1 MISVLYFSKQE
12 SLNLSMSCLSSELLA
27 KMPTMNGHQSFKWL
41 VKVQHVHGGK
51 MLRTVEGNLFC
62 LQATTRSMKFFFMKL
77 S

>member
-27 KMPTMNGHQSFKWL
+27 K
-41 VKVQHVHGGK
+41 VQNVHGEK
-51 MLRTVEGNLFC
+51 MLRRVDANLFF
-62 LQATTRSMKFFFMKL
+62 LQAMTRSMKFLFMKL